1 MRALAGLAAFLAV
14 CLAVAAAGG
23 AITSTSVETW
33 YPTLQKPAF
42 NPPAWVFGPVWTTL
56 YLMIGVAGWRVWR
69 LRGFAGA
76 RAAMVV
82 YALQLALNF
91 GWSLIFFGQRMIG
104 VAFLE
109 LLLLLGVILVNLALF
124 WRIDRLAGGLL
135 APYAAWVGFAG
146 VLNFSIWRLN

>member
-1 MRALAGLAAFLAV
+1 MRSLAGLAAFLAV

-76 RAAMVV
+76 RAAMIV

-104 VAFLE
+104 LAFLE
-109 LLLLLGVILVNLALF
+109 LLVLLGVILVNLALF
-124 WRIDRLAGGLL
+124 WRIDRLAGWLL
-135 APYAAWVGFAG
+135 APYAAWVAFAG

>member
-1 MRALAGLAAFLAV
+1 MRSLAGLAAFLAV

-76 RAAMVV
+76 RAAMIV

-104 VAFLE
+104 LAFLE
-109 LLLLLGVILVNLALF
+109 LLVLLGVILVNLALF

-135 APYAAWVGFAG
+135 APYAAWVAFAG